1 MKIRITGKIDKYQ
14 TTGQVTPSG
23 QPVMYNKVTLK
34 PGQSYTDPVT
44 KKVTT
49 YEQALKKINDIENEN
64 IRTQATL
71 AAIKKQDDA
80 ERAGDLADYNRHE
93 SIKLSSL
100 PPVNTSNTQQQ
111 LANTL
116 TRLPDQQLMMSL
128 NKVPDQQLANTLT
141 KVPDQ
146 EFPKVDLSGFKPPV
160 VRGYQSP
167 ELEPVESQSSKDRR
181 QQAREE
187 SKAKRAEKAFRR
199 KYPNAPINATTYP
212 GLEDQVA
219 QMADPLGYEMDN
231 RVPTPKPV
239 PIDLTAPPMGAF
251 TPNGSFTSAFDTPYT
266 TNGLGQPAMA
276 MPNLSANM
284 YPILPQPGTP
294 VTGSVPI
301 VNPNAKPVVKPT
313 FGARLNNSLIKG
325 AQNLQKNKTY
335 NAISNTGADIYNIAQ
350 AASPLVGYIDNKRKT
365 AQAERAAR
373 LGNLPDNLYVP
384 EVGNDRG
391 DYTQWGEFRPNE
403 KVVNKGM
410 YTNQFE
416 FGGNMINDKV
426 MKIRI
431 VGGPKQMA
439 YGGQTDRG
447 FALDLKTTNAN
458 MSSTPTESVT
468 SSMSEQANPN
478 SPIKLEAENGETVW
492 NNDTHNILRGKSHA
506 KGGIKLTEQ
515 QVQDGAFIFS
525 KKLKEKDPTTL
536 EMFGQK
542 FKKGGTS
549 YSDIAKKFELN
560 KFKAILED
568 PYADRTS
575 KNTAQ
580 MMMEKN
586 KKSLAMLALAQ
597 EASKG
602 FPQGPP
608 VQSQPY
614 LPQDVPMAA
623 YGGYV
628 PEYQGGG
635 EDDIFDKDLQK
646 VLVDLVKNKQYKL
659 GLSPRMMAGD
669 NKVPLIQGKQASG
682 LYGDIKTNEI
692 DEFKKRHAW
701 YFKDKPNWKE
711 NKEDDVLDF
720 QTKYDEEFSKQKGYS
735 YFSGKRKFDK
745 KDKKLGEYTYNAPGL
760 DKKEDEI
767 VKSKPKYKCKLNDNG
782 STVAVLST
790 DGTGYDTETEALTH
804 CPTKEEVKPRYICL
818 PDGSIMETKGSGIG
832 YATEEEAAK
841 NCGSKQKKVPYDFLL
856 PDKVNMAAVM
866 AQPINKYFPFYADTN
881 PRVPRP
887 TFFDPN
893 RELAENASTR
903 SMLTAG
909 LNMLDP
915 QSFSTRASAIQAQG
929 AEQAANTIGTNQN
942 RNVGVANEFSKL
954 QSSILNRAD
963 ENRAKNAN
971 LRWQGNAV
979 VNQQYD
985 NAIGA
990 KLNKYAKAYSKAW
1003 NNRSTL
1009 GDLNDTMGYFY
1020 KDPTS
1025 GKNVFK
1031 GSLANNVGSLG
1042 AYGNPT
1048 GGVGTNGAGIADLGS
1063 AYNNLYE
1070 SYLTQLDGNSNLSK
1084 EQKQNQADK
1093 LANMALNSMRST
1105 YSNNPNDP
1113 FGSSRQRRTQFN
1125 LDTE

>member
-23 QPVMYNKVTLK
+23 QPVMYNNVMLR
-34 PGQSYTDPVT
+34 PGQSYTDPQT
-44 KKVTT
+44 GKITT
-49 YEQALKKINDIENEN
+49 YEQALKKVNDIEAEN
-64 IRTQATL
+64 IQSQA
-71 AAIKKQDDA
+71 
-80 ERAGDLADYNRHE
+80 
-93 SIKLSSL
+93 SINANFANQ
-100 PPVNTSNTQQQ
+100 PPSI
-111 LANTL
+111 
-116 TRLPDQQLMMSL
+116 
-128 NKVPDQQLANTLT
+128 
-141 KVPDQ
+141 
-146 EFPKVDLSGFKPPV
+146 DLSGFKPPMV
-160 VRGYQSP
+160 GGYQNP
-167 ELEPVESQSSKDRR
+167 ETEPVQYQSGRDRR
-181 QQAREE
+181 QQARQE
-187 SKAKRAEKAFRR
+187 SKAQRAEKSFRR

-231 RVPTPKPV
+231 RVNTLPLPKAPRKTKPV
-239 PIDLTAPPMGAF
+239 PMDLTAPPNGAF
-251 TPNGSFTSAFDTPYT
+251 TPNGTFTSAFDTPYT
-266 TNGLGQPAMA
+266 TSGLGQPAMK
-276 MPNLSANM
+276 MPNLTANM
-284 YPILPQPGTP
+284 YPILPQEGTP
-294 VTGSVPI
+294 VEGSVPI
-301 VNPNAKPVVKPT
+301 VNPYPTVKPT
-313 FGARLNNSLIKG
+313 FGARLNNSLIRG
-325 AQNLQKNKTY
+325 AQKLQNNKTF
-335 NAISNTGADIYNIAQ
+335 NAITNTGADIYNVAQ
-350 AASPLVGYIDNKRKT
+350 SVSPLVGYIDNQRKT
-365 AQAERAAR
+365 AQAERVTR
-373 LGNLPDNLYVP
+373 LNNLPDNLYVP

-416 FGGNMINDKV
+416 LGGNMINDKV

-431 VGGPKQMA
+431 VAGPKQMA

-447 FALDLKTTNAN
+447 FALDLKTQHAN
-458 MSSTPTESVT
+458 MTSIPADSVT
-468 SSMSEQANPN
+468 SSMSEQANPD
-478 SPIKLEAENGETVW
+478 SKIKLEAENGETVW

-536 EMFGQK
+536 EMFNQK
-542 FKKGGTS
+542 FKKGGIS
-549 YSDIAKKFELN
+549 YSDIAKKYELN
-560 KFKAILED
+560 KYKAILED
-568 PYADRTS
+568 PYADRIS

-580 MMMEKN
+580 SMMEKN

-597 EASKG
+597 EGSKG
-602 FPQGPP
+602 FPQGYP

-614 LPQDVPMAA
+614 LPEGAPMAA

-628 PEYQGGG
+628 PEYQKGG
-635 EDDIFDKDLQK
+635 DAPIFDNDLQK

-669 NKVPLIQGKQASG
+669 NKVPLMQGKQSSG
-682 LYGDIKTNEI
+682 LYGDVKNNEI

-701 YFKDKPNWKE
+701 YFKDKPNWKAD
-711 NKEDDVLDF
+711 KEDDVLDF
-720 QTKYDEEFSKQKGYS
+720 QTKYDEEFAKQKGYS

-760 DKKEDEI
+760 DKGEEEI
-767 VKSKPKYKCKLNDNG
+767 VKTPPKFKCKLNDDG
-782 STVAVLST
+782 STTAVLST
-790 DGTGYDTETEALTH
+790 DGSGYDTEALALAN
-804 CPTKEEVKPRYICL
+804 CPTKKENKPGYICL
-818 PDGSIMETKGSGIG
+818 PDGSIMETNDSGVG
-832 YATEEEAAK
+832 YATREEAAK
-841 NCGSKQKKVPYDFLL
+841 NCGGKQKKPPYDYLL

-887 TFFDPN
+887 TFYDPN

-903 SMLTAG
+903 SMVTSG

-915 QSFSTRASAIQAQG
+915 QAFSSRASAVQAQG
-929 AEQAANTIGTNQN
+929 AEQAANTIGKYQN
-942 RNVGVANEFSKL
+942 LNVGVANEFSKL
-954 QSSILNRAD
+954 QASILNRAD
-963 ENRAKNAN
+963 EGRARNAN

-1009 GDLNDTMGYFY
+1009 GDLNDSMGYFY

-1025 GKNVFK
+1025 GQNVFK

-1042 AYGNPT
+1042 AYGNAT
-1048 GGVGTNGAGIADLGS
+1048 GGMGTNGAGVADLGS

-1070 SYLTQLDGNSNLSK
+1070 SYLTQLDGNSKLSK
-1084 EQKQNQADK
+1084 DAKEKQADK

-1105 YSNNPNDP
+1105 YSNNPYDP
-1113 FGSSRQRRTQFN
+1113 YGYSRQRRTNFN